1 MLDIEKLF
9 SPLPPFPSRND
20 VHIWLFAF
28 GILISSRADY
38 IQGTWFCRLFEDVG
52 PALQQIV
59 EEGINV
65 YVYSSG
71 SVEAQKL
78 LFGNTEEGDLLEVST
93 FSLSVDSFP

>member
-1 MLDIEKLF
+1 M
-9 SPLPPFPSRND
+9 
-20 VHIWLFAF
+20 
-28 GILISSRADY
+28 
-38 IQGTWFCRLFEDVG
+38 FEDVG